1 MKVRGFVDQTVDNV
15 NTASQN
21 LETEIKANPLRS
33 GLIAVG
39 IGFVL
44 GALLT
49 RR

>member
-1 MKVRGFVDQTVDNV
+1 VRDPANSSEDNLV
-15 NTASQN
+15 EKIREKPVTSV
-21 LETEIKANPLRS
+21 
-33 GLIAVG
+33 LIASG